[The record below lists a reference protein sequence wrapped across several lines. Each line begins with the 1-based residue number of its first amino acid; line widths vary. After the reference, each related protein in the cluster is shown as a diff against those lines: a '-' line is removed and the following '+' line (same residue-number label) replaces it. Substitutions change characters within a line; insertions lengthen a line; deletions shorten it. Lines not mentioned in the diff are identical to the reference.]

1 MGFICS
7 ALIRKNTKEI
17 QSRLEKIGWV
27 KAEYVDEYPHIETKY
42 NMYPI
47 GKFFGCDSGKKGE
60 IICGIPLSLFIEGV
74 DCDDNEELFFA
85 LSSLRDD
92 TDENQL
98 FIMDVE
104 IYNDIPKGS
113 IFYSTDIDGKYH
125 IGTKID
131 PLYCHKMT
139 KEEIIEHFSKN

>member
-17 QSRLEKIGWV
+17 QSKLEDIGWI
-27 KAEYVDEYPHIETKY
+27 KAEYVDEYPHIETKF
-42 NMYPI
+42 NMHPT
-47 GKFFGCDSGKKGE
+47 GKFFGCNSGEKGE
-60 IICGIPLSLFIEGV
+60 TICGIPLSLFIEGV
-74 DCDDNEELFFA
+74 DCDKNEDLFFA

-98 FIMDVE
+98 FMMDVE
-104 IYNDIPKGS
+104 IYNDIPKDS
-113 IFYSTDIDGKYH
+113 TFYSTNIDGKYH

-131 PLYCHKMT
+131 PFYCHKMT
-139 KEEIIEHFSKN
+139 KEEIINYFNKN